1 MRPRMFSIR
10 YRTVMSERAAQ
21 RGVRK
26 RAAQRLTTDD
36 WTAAA
41 LEAMAGGGLAA
52 VAVEPLAAR
61 LGATKGSFYWHF
73 ANRDALIEA
82 AVQRWEREH
91 TDAVIGDVDA
101 EPDPLARLR
110 LLIGLVLNSTV
121 VPDEGSI
128 ELAMLATADHPHV
141 APVLARVTERR
152 VAYTAGLF
160 AALGWPAE
168 EARGRGLLA
177 VTAYLGYAQLAHVAP
192 GTLPAAEAD
201 RRRYVDRVVGLL
213 TTTPA
218 GGAGS
223 DGVRNVD

>member
-1 MRPRMFSIR
+1 MFSIR
-10 YRTVMSERAAQ
+10 YRTVMSP
-21 RGVRK
+21 RGGRS
-26 RAAQRLTTDD
+26 RLTADD

-41 LEAMAGGGLAA
+41 LTAMAGGGLAA

-91 TDAVIGDVDA
+91 TEGVITYLETV
-101 EPDPLARLR
+101 PDPLARLR
-110 LLIGLVLNSTV
+110 LLIETVLESATLPVAGN
-121 VPDEGSI
+121 I

-160 AALGWPAE
+160 EALGWPKA
-168 EARGRGLLA
+168 EARRRGLLA
-177 VTAYLGYAQLAHVAP
+177 VTAYLGYAQMAHVAP
-192 GTLPAAEAD
+192 GALPQDERE
-201 RRRYVDRVVGLL
+201 RRRYVDQVVRQL
-213 TTTPA
+213 T
-218 GGAGS
+218 S
-223 DGVRNVD
+223 

>member
-1 MRPRMFSIR
+1 M
-10 YRTVMSERAAQ
+10 TEQ
-21 RGVRK
+21 RVRRGAGK
-26 RAAQRLTTDD
+26 RAAPRLTTDD

-41 LEAMAGGGLAA
+41 LDAMAGGGLAA

-82 AVQRWEREH
+82 AVLRWEREH
-91 TDAVIGDVDA
+91 TDAVIGHVDA
-101 EPDPLARLR
+101 EPDPLGRLR
-110 LLIGLVLNSTV
+110 LLIGLVLGSTT
-121 VPDEGSI
+121 VPGDNSI

-168 EARGRGLLA
+168 EARRRAVLA
-177 VTAYLGYAQLAHVAP
+177 VTAYLGYAQMAHVAP
-192 GTLPAAEAD
+192 GALPEAEAD
-201 RRRYVDRVVGLL
+201 RRDYVGLVVRLL
-213 TTTPA
+213 TAPGT
-218 GGAGS
+218 
-223 DGVRNVD
+223 

>member
-1 MRPRMFSIR
+1 
-10 YRTVMSERAAQ
+10 
-21 RGVRK
+21 
-26 RAAQRLTTDD
+26 
-36 WTAAA
+36 
-41 LEAMAGGGLAA
+41 MAGGGLAA

-82 AVQRWEREH
+82 AVLRWERDH
-91 TDAVIGDVDA
+91 TDAVIGHVDA

-110 LLIGLVLNSTV
+110 LLIGLILDSTA
-121 VPDEGSI
+121 PQGDGSI

-168 EARGRGLLA
+168 QARRRGLLA

-192 GTLPAAEAD
+192 GVLPATQAE
-201 RRRYVDRVVGLL
+201 RHRYVDQVIGLL
-213 TTTPA
+213 TA
-218 GGAGS
+218 SDAEDRAKKALRGGAG
-223 DGVRNVD
+223 

>member
-1 MRPRMFSIR
+1 MFSIR
-10 YRTVMSERAAQ
+10 YRTVMSERRVQ
-21 RGVRK
+21 RGGGGK
-26 RAAQRLTTDD
+26 RTVPRLTADD
-36 WTAAA
+36 WTSAA
-41 LEAMAGGGLAA
+41 LDAMARGGLAA
-52 VAVEPLAAR
+52 VAVEPLAAG

-82 AVQRWEREH
+82 AVLRWEREH
-91 TDAVIGDVDA
+91 TDAVIGHVDA

-110 LLIGLVLNSTV
+110 LLIGLVLESTV
-121 VPDEGSI
+121 LEEDGSI

-160 AALGWPAE
+160 AALGWPAA
-168 EARGRGLLA
+168 EARRRGLLA

-201 RRRYVDRVVGLL
+201 RRRYVDRVIRLL
-213 TTTPA
+213 TAPE
-218 GGAGS
+218 G
-223 DGVRNVD
+223 

>member
-1 MRPRMFSIR
+1 
-10 YRTVMSERAAQ
+10 MSER
-21 RGVRK
+21 RVKRDGGK
-26 RAAQRLTTDD
+26 RAAPRLTADD

-41 LEAMAGGGLAA
+41 LDAMARGGLAA

-82 AVQRWEREH
+82 AVLRWEREH
-91 TDAVIGDVDA
+91 TEAVIGHVDA

-110 LLIGLVLNSTV
+110 LLIGLVLGSA
-121 VPDEGSI
+121 VPQADGSI

-160 AALGWPAE
+160 AALGWPAA
-168 EARGRGLLA
+168 EARRRGLLA

-192 GTLPAAEAD
+192 ATLPDAEAD
-201 RRRYVDRVVGLL
+201 RRRYVDQVVRLL
-213 TTTPA
+213 TGSAAETP
-218 GGAGS
+218 GAEASRG
-223 DGVRNVD
+223 R

>member
-1 MRPRMFSIR
+1 MFSVR
-10 YRTVMSERAAQ
+10 YRTVVSER
-21 RGVRK
+21 RVKGSGGK
-26 RAAQRLTTDD
+26 RTAPRLTADD
-36 WTAAA
+36 WTSAA

-82 AVQRWEREH
+82 AVLRWERDH
-91 TDAVIGDVDA
+91 TEAVIGLVDA

-121 VPDEGSI
+121 RPEDGSI

-160 AALGWPAE
+160 AALGWPAA
-168 EARGRGLLA
+168 EARRRGLLA
-177 VTAYLGYAQLAHVAP
+177 VTAYLGHAQMAHVAS
-192 GTLPAAEAD
+192 GSLPTAEAD
-201 RRRYVDRVVGLL
+201 RHRYVDQVIHLL
-213 TTTPA
+213 TADRVTA
-218 GGAGS
+218 
-223 DGVRNVD
+223 

>member
-1 MRPRMFSIR
+1 
-10 YRTVMSERAAQ
+10 MSERPVS
-21 RGVRK
+21 RGVGK
-26 RAAQRLTTDD
+26 RAAQRLTADD

-52 VAVEPLAAR
+52 IAVEPLAAR

-82 AVQRWEREH
+82 AVLRWEREH
-91 TDAVIGDVDA
+91 TDAVIGLVDA
-101 EPDPLARLR
+101 EPEPLGRLR
-110 LLIGLVLNSTV
+110 LLIGLVLDSTV

-168 EARGRGLLA
+168 EARRRGLLA

-192 GTLPAAEAD
+192 GTLPTAEAE
-201 RRRYVDRVVGLL
+201 RRRYVDQVVDLL
-213 TTTPA
+213 TAPDA
-218 GGAGS
+218 
-223 DGVRNVD
+223 

>member
-1 MRPRMFSIR
+1 MFSIR
-10 YRTVMSERAAQ
+10 YRTVMNERPVQ

-26 RAAQRLTTDD
+26 RMAQRLTADD

-41 LEAMAGGGLAA
+41 LQAMAGGGLAA

-91 TDAVIGDVDA
+91 TDAVIGHVDA

-110 LLIGLVLNSTV
+110 LLIGLVLNSTA

-168 EARGRGLLA
+168 EARRRGLLA

-201 RRRYVDRVVGLL
+201 RRRYVDQVVGLL
-213 TTTPA
+213 TAPD
-218 GGAGS
+218 GGAG
-223 DGVRNVD
+223 

>member
-1 MRPRMFSIR
+1 
-10 YRTVMSERAAQ
+10 VVSER
-21 RGVRK
+21 RVRHPGGK
-26 RAAQRLTTDD
+26 RTTPRLTAGD

-41 LEAMAGGGLAA
+41 LDAMAGGGLAA

-82 AVQRWEREH
+82 AVLRWERDH
-91 TDAVIGDVDA
+91 TEAVIGLVDA
-101 EPDPLARLR
+101 APDPLARLR
-110 LLIGLVLNSTV
+110 LLVGLVLNSTV
-121 VPDEGSI
+121 LEEDGSI

-160 AALGWPAE
+160 ADLGWPAE
-168 EARGRGLLA
+168 EARRRGVLA

-192 GTLPAAEAD
+192 GTLPTTEAD
-201 RRRYVDRVVGLL
+201 RNRYVEQVVGLL
-213 TTTPA
+213 TA
-218 GGAGS
+218 A
-223 DGVRNVD
+223 DR

>member
-1 MRPRMFSIR
+1 MVSIR
-10 YRTVMSERAAQ
+10 YRTVMSERRVR
-21 RGVRK
+21 RGDGK
-26 RAAQRLTTDD
+26 RTAPRLTVDD
-36 WTAAA
+36 WTSAA
-41 LEAMAGGGLAA
+41 LDALAGGGLAA

-82 AVQRWEREH
+82 AVLRWEREH
-91 TDAVIGDVDA
+91 TEAVIRHVDA

-110 LLIGLVLNSTV
+110 LLIGLVLESTV
-121 VPDEGSI
+121 VQDDGSV

-168 EARGRGLLA
+168 EARRRGLLA
-177 VTAYLGYAQLAHVAP
+177 VTAYLGYAQMAHVAP

-201 RRRYVDRVVGLL
+201 RHRYVDQTVRLL
-213 TTTPA
+213 TTSDVDLRA
-218 GGAGS
+218 G
-223 DGVRNVD
+223 

>member
-1 MRPRMFSIR
+1 MKERSVGKRTTPRLS
-10 YRTVMSERAAQ
+10 A
-21 RGVRK
+21 
-26 RAAQRLTTDD
+26 DD

-91 TDAVIGDVDA
+91 TDAVIGLVDA

-110 LLIGLVLNSTV
+110 LLIGLVLDSTTN
-121 VPDEGSI
+121 PRDGSI

-160 AALGWPAE
+160 AALGWPAD
-168 EARGRGLLA
+168 EARRRGLLA

-213 TTTPA
+213 TAPDGDA
-218 GGAGS
+218 G
-223 DGVRNVD
+223 

>member
-1 MRPRMFSIR
+1 
-10 YRTVMSERAAQ
+10 MSQRRVQ
-21 RGVRK
+21 RGDGK
-26 RAAQRLTTDD
+26 RTAPRLTADD
-36 WTAAA
+36 WTSEA
-41 LEAMAGGGLAA
+41 LKAMACGGLAA

-82 AVQRWEREH
+82 AVLRWEREH
-91 TDAVIGDVDA
+91 TDAVIGHIDS

-110 LLIGLVLNSTV
+110 LLISLVLGSTV
-121 VPDEGSI
+121 SQDNSI

-160 AALGWPAE
+160 VALGWPAE
-168 EARGRGLLA
+168 EARRRGLLA
-177 VTAYLGYAQLAHVAP
+177 VTSYLGYAQMAHVAP

-201 RRRYVDRVVGLL
+201 RRRYVDQTVRLL
-213 TTTPA
+213 T
-218 GGAGS
+218 
-223 DGVRNVD
+223 V

>member
-1 MRPRMFSIR
+1 
-10 YRTVMSERAAQ
+10 
-21 RGVRK
+21 
-26 RAAQRLTTDD
+26 
-36 WTAAA
+36 
-41 LEAMAGGGLAA
+41 MAGGGLAA

-82 AVQRWEREH
+82 AVLRWERDH
-91 TDAVIGDVDA
+91 TEAVIGYVDA

-110 LLIGLVLNSTV
+110 LLIGLVLDSTV
-121 VPDEGSI
+121 PQEDGSV

-168 EARGRGLLA
+168 EARRRGLLA
-177 VTAYLGYAQLAHVAP
+177 VTAYLGYAQMAHVAP
-192 GTLPAAEAD
+192 TALPTAEAD
-201 RRRYVDRVVGLL
+201 RHRYVDQVVRLL
-213 TTTPA
+213 TAFGTESRDKKALRGVA
-218 GGAGS
+218 G
-223 DGVRNVD
+223 